1 MATANFT
8 TGADSA
14 WNFALMNPH
23 DWADKK
29 EEPDKSPGELAA
41 AAAGAEATRLV
52 RAGETAVG
60 AASTAAAQNL
70 QTISGDLNLAAAQSN
85 ADLNVARSAGA
96 ALTETAGQ

>member
-23 DWADKK
+23 DWANKK

-41 AAAGAEATRLV
+41 AAAGAEAARLV
-52 RAGETAVG
+52 RAG
-60 AASTAAAQNL
+60 
-70 QTISGDLNLAAAQSN
+70 
-85 ADLNVARSAGA
+85 
-96 ALTETAGQ
+96 